1 MDDEEEED
9 QDNILDGYG
18 QEEMDENELGQG
30 PDEQ

>member
-1 MDDEEEED
+1 MDDEEED

-30 PDEQ
+30 PDE